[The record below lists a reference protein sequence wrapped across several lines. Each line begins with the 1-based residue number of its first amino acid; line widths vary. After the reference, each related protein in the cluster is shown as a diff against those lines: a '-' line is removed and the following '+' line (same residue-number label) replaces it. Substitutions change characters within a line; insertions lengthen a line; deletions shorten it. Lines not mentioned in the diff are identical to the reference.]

1 MIPYLYAKSH
11 PNGSSWLTT
20 ALSPC
25 PVEAYLNWTS
35 SLKRDFFIEN
45 PLFRRARK
53 LYFWMVSFLGK
64 LTPLPIHIYSSGA
77 TIDFVLSGLRD
88 AAVAKRLFRK
98 ALTDPS
104 HPQPRV
110 INTGQARLYGS
121 AISGVR
127 KEGILRPGTV
137 SNTSV
142 A

>member
-1 MIPYLYAKSH
+1 MCQGRL
-11 PNGSSWLTT
+11 
-20 ALSPC
+20 AL
-25 PVEAYLNWTS
+25 
-35 SLKRDFFIEN
+35 
-45 PLFRRARK
+45 
-53 LYFWMVSFLGK
+53 
-64 LTPLPIHIYSSGA
+64 PLPIHIYSSGA